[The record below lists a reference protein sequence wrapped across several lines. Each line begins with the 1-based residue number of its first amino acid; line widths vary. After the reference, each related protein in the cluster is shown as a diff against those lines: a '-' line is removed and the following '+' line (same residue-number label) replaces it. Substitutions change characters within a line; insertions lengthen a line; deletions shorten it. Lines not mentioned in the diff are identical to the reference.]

1 MSDEKKV
8 TKKELE
14 ERCDEL
20 QTQLEA
26 VSQGYQ
32 QVVNANQQMNILVV
46 KYEETIN
53 LLTARL
59 MEARHPQP

>member
-26 VSQGYQ
+26 VSQGSQ

-59 MEARHPQP
+59 MEARQPQP